1 VDSSSFVS
9 DWAPMITEHDSQID
23 PYLWD
28 PAAPASGD
36 VEAVERKLAAARFDR
51 VRSPL
56 TRLPVVPAR
65 PRGYGRALFALA
77 ASSALILA
85 GVSAF
90 WSWRWSWPAG
100 APWPVTTEVASSNAM
115 PVHGQLRIDQPLE
128 LGAATSARIQ
138 IARIG
143 TMRVEPGSALTLSLT
158 TSARHRVLL
167 DRGAV
172 RVRVWAPP
180 GRFAFQTPAG
190 SVIDL
195 GCIFDLS
202 VDAGGTSRVRVDTG
216 WVQLNNGWGETLV
229 PAGASSIMTAAAR
242 PGVPIYDD
250 AQPGFATSV
259 RVLEH
264 ALDEANRAAAIDAVV
279 RTARARDVLTLLML
293 ANASEDRL
301 KLPLLERAAE
311 LLPPPSGVTV
321 KAIVAGDN
329 EPLWRWYGT
338 LDLPPA
344 KSWWLNWR
352 DAFPRTR

>member
-1 VDSSSFVS
+1 
-9 DWAPMITEHDSQID
+9 MTTEDDRQLD
-23 PYLWD
+23 AYLWD
-28 PAAPASGD
+28 PAAPASAD
-36 VEAVERKLAAARFDR
+36 VEAMERRLAAARFDR
-51 VRSPL
+51 VRRPL
-56 TRLPVVPAR
+56 KLPAPTPAR
-65 PRGYGRALFALA
+65 HRGYGRALFAMA
-77 ASSALILA
+77 ASGVLLVA

-100 APWPVTTEVASSNAM
+100 APWPVTIEGGASGAI
-115 PVHGQLRIDQPLE
+115 PVSGHLRVDQPLE
-128 LGAATSARIQ
+128 LGTAASARVQ

-143 TMRVEPGSALTLSLT
+143 TMRVEPGSALTLSET

-190 SVIDL
+190 AVIDL

-202 VDAGGTSRVRVDTG
+202 VDAGGTSGVRVDTG
-216 WVQLNNGWGETLV
+216 WVQLSNGWGEALL
-229 PAGASSIMTAAAR
+229 PAGTSSIMTAAAR

-250 AQPGFATSV
+250 APAGFATNV
-259 RVLEH
+259 RALEH
-264 ALDEANRAAAIDAVV
+264 PLDEASRAAAVDRVV
-279 RTARARDVLTLLML
+279 RAARLRDVLTLLML
-293 ANASEDRL
+293 ANASEDAVKR
-301 KLPLLERAAE
+301 PLLERAAR

-321 KAIVAGDN
+321 EAIVAGDRAQ
-329 EPLWRWYGT
+329 LWRWYGT

-352 DAFPRTR
+352 DAFPRPR